1 MYLFF
6 LNNLLYFI
14 LEIKGSEKAITFIT
28 PFTFFFKQNLVVV
41 QIIQKFLRIYFIIRV
56 FDDFYDYSE

>member
-6 LNNLLYFI
+6 LNHLLYFI
-14 LEIKGSEKAITFIT
+14 LEIKGSEKTIAFIT
-28 PFTFFFKQNLVVV
+28 PFTFFFIQNLVVV